1 MTKRANIILLV
12 GAFCALAGAAIAH
25 VSLRIGVVQR
35 GYEIGEAREQRA
47 RLEEERRL
55 LTTELSM
62 LKNPARLRA
71 IATGQLGMRLPDPGS
86 IRTVRPGTTT
96 LAAVGS
102 RGSQAQ

>member
-1 MTKRANIILLV
+1 MTKRANVLLLC
-12 GAFCALAGAAIAH
+12 GAFAALTAAAVAH
-25 VSLRIGVVQR
+25 VSLRIAVVHR

-47 RLEEERRL
+47 HLEQERRL

-71 IATGQLGMRLPDPGS
+71 IAEGQLGMHLPDPGS

-96 LAAVGS
+96 VAAVGTL
-102 RGSQAQ
+102 GSMAQ